1 VAALMTLPREPTM
14 KFFSTLLALC
24 GALGLLASAHAG
36 VTVTLQGEKDHST
49 IYVEGNKMR
58 VDSEPASGHKS
69 TMIFDG
75 DQQKMLLIDHEKK
88 AFSEVTPQA
97 VKGVQA
103 QARQR
108 AQEQMAKLS
117 PEQRKQMEQLMTP
130 EQRKQLQDYTSG
142 QAEVKPVDIKWEL
155 TGAKQT
161 VAGFPC
167 EGFKELKDG
176 KLNAEGCYI
185 PWSAGAITKADLAP
199 VHKLQEFMTQSGLPV
214 PQHGLANFMKLEE
227 GPGFPGSWERVSESG
242 QKEHKESVSS
252 VKRGS
257 VSSDKFQLPPS
268 YTKTDSFAGMK

>member
-1 VAALMTLPREPTM
+1 MRL
-14 KFFSTLLALC
+14 FSKSLAPC
-24 GALGLLASAHAG
+24 VALGLIASAHAG
-36 VTVTLQGEKDHST
+36 VIVTLQGEKDHST
-49 IYVEGNKMR
+49 VYVEGNKMR
-58 VDSEPASGHKS
+58 VDSEPASGKKS

-75 DQQKMLLIDHEKK
+75 DQQKMLLIDPEKK
-88 AFSEVTPQA
+88 TYSEITPQA

-117 PEQRKQMEQLMTP
+117 PEQRKQMEQMMTP
-130 EQRKQLQDYTSG
+130 EQRKQMQDLISG
-142 QAEVKPVDIKWEL
+142 RSQAEAKQADIKWAR

-176 KLNAEGCYI
+176 KVDAEGCYI
-185 PWSAGAITKADLAP
+185 PWSAGAVTKADLAP
-199 VHKLQEFMTQSGLPV
+199 VHKLQEFMTQAGLNV
-214 PQHGLANFMKLEE
+214 PQPGLSNFMRLEE
-227 GPGFPGSWERVSESG
+227 GPGFPGSWERVSDTG

-252 VKRGS
+252 VRRGG
-257 VSSDKFQLPPS
+257 VSSDKFQLPAG